1 MGPGNDTNVS
11 RKRGRPARHLLSGI
25 AVCGVCDAPVRVGA
39 QNAGRPRGLVDPTP
53 PPRYRVYECAGW
65 PGQSGF
71 HVSMHQEQLDRIV
84 TDAVLERIAT
94 PYFEVPRILKGESAR
109 EEREALLHE
118 IESLRGW
125 LGEVRVESKRRRNES
140 MLVEQE
146 AIVLPRI
153 QAANQRIIE
162 LEKRDP
168 LIFRLNY
175 SFPVAPLVWDAMPIT
190 QRRHVVQKMVT
201 PRIHPVVRTDRSS
214 RALNE
219 DRVELVWDPGGTQI

>member
-39 QNAGRPRGLVDPTP
+39 QNAGRARGLVVPTP

-65 PGQSGF
+65 PGQPGF
-71 HVSMHQEQLDRIV
+71 HVSMHQERLDRIV

-118 IESLRGW
+118 IDSLRGW

-140 MLVEQE
+140 MLLEQE

-153 QAANQRIIE
+153 QAANQRILE

-175 SFPVAPLVWDAMPIT
+175 YFPVAPLVWDAMPIA

-201 PRIHPVVRTDRSS
+201 PRIHPVVRANRSS
-214 RALNE
+214 RALNG
-219 DRVELVWDPGGTQI
+219 DRVELVWDPGGAQI